1 MVGITTAN
9 INIPTL
15 AGATQPSASA
25 AQPGK
30 PEVNEQGGLVFKGDV
45 FKVQDSKPKDLDEL
59 NSDEPPSVKE
69 LREQIKRLQKQLAQE
84 QKQLAQLQEQA
95 KDDPTKLA
103 AVQAKQASI
112 ATLNGLILAATGQLL
127 QALSEAGGSTA
138 GGSVDT
144 HA

>member
-15 AGATQPSASA
+15 TGA
-25 AQPGK
+25 AQPSTAVTPPGT
-30 PEVNEQGGLVFKGDV
+30 PQVNEQGNLVFKGDA
-45 FKVQDSKPKDLDEL
+45 FKVQDTKPEEL
-59 NSDEPPSVKE
+59 ATGKDEPPSIKE
-69 LREQIKRLQKQLAQE
+69 LREQIKRLQKQLEQE

-95 KDDPTKLA
+95 KDDPTKMV

-112 ATLNGLILAATGQLL
+112 ATLTGLIMAATGQLL
-127 QALSEAGGSTA
+127 EALNKIGGSSA

-144 HA
+144 TA

>member
-15 AGATQPSASA
+15 AGAAQPSAA
-25 AQPGK
+25 ATPPGK
-30 PEVNEQGGLVFKGDV
+30 PEVNERGNLVFKGDA
-45 FKVQDSKPKDLDEL
+45 FKVQDTKPKEL
-59 NSDEPPSVKE
+59 EGDSNEPPSVKE
-69 LREQIKRLQKQLAQE
+69 LREQIKRLQKQLAEE

-95 KDDPTKLA
+95 KKDPSKMV

-112 ATLNGLILAATGQLL
+112 TTLTGLIMAATAQLL
-127 QALSEAGGSTA
+127 EQLNKIGGSSA

-144 HA
+144 TA